1 MENERKSIQFSLQL
15 LSARVFI
22 CSLAALPRHFAGS
35 VEQGGRAMAGGG
47 RLYAILS
54 VPPRH
59 ATPRLVCS
67 TRSRYK
73 RQPCAH
79 ISFFNKHF
87 SFHWQRVRAS
97 LAAKELLKWQIC
109 TVMQGSS
116 SREGRGSW
124 QGGSRGRG
132 RRGSVAAR
140 QVSSSLLGAP
150 N

>member
-35 VEQGGRAMAGGG
+35 VEQGGGRWQVLGGCTPSCLYPHAM
-47 RLYAILS
+47 
-54 VPPRH
+54 
-59 ATPRLVCS
+59 PRLVCS

-79 ISFFNKHF
+79 ISFFNKNF

-124 QGGSRGRG
+124 QGGSRGRE

>member
-35 VEQGGRAMAGGG
+35 VEQGGEGGDG
-47 RLYAILS
+47 RWWEA
-54 VPPRH
+54 VRH
-59 ATPRLVCS
+59 LVCNSTPRLVCS
-67 TRSRYK
+67 SRSRYK

-79 ISFFNKHF
+79 ISFFNKNF

-109 TVMQGSS
+109 TVMQGSSS